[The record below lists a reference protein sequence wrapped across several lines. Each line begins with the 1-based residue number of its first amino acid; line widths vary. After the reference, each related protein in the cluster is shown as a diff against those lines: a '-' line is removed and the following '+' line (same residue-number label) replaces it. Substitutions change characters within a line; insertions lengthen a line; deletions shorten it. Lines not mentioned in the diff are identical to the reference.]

1 MAARMDE
8 MLQFVAAA
16 GRTLGASLSCSDLMK
31 LAADLCI
38 PQLADV
44 AVLGISDPA
53 CAAQIADQCLIV
65 RHRLREREAGVEA
78 VLRGSLP
85 LLGQVGGQ
93 LFRQPVTSRG
103 IWLPA
108 VSASALHRI
117 TGQAGGDL
125 ARMAA
130 DMDIASLIVVPLE
143 SDQVWI
149 GVLALGRMDGARY
162 AAAEFAAARSLGAR
176 IASALDSSR
185 LRESLVVE
193 DARRIRAEDALLKWT
208 HAFEHAPYGAAIVDP
223 SGRLESVNLAFARM
237 HGYTTTSELRGLRF
251 SQLREAG
258 PERLPQEGGSGTGAV
273 WESVQQRRD
282 GTTFPALLSD
292 TPLRTP
298 EGHLLYRAV
307 TVQDLTPLRRTEEQ
321 LRHAQRMEALGRLA
335 GGVAHE
341 VNNMMTVVLGFAD
354 LLSKAPEL
362 NEEHRD
368 DVRHVI
374 EAADRASAISRQLL
388 AYGRQ
393 QILRPEPVDL
403 NHLIQRVVGL
413 LRPLL
418 AAVVTVQ
425 VDLGDNEADGVYA
438 DPGQLEQVLINLAL
452 NARDAMP
459 DGGTLRLT
467 TRFQEVP
474 PEVATYHLGFE
485 LPPGRHALLTVA
497 DSGVGMDAE
506 TLAQAFD
513 PFFTTK
519 PIGKGTGLGLAT
531 VYGIVKQSGGYVWA
545 ESDPGRGT
553 TFTICLP
560 AVRLGYAA
568 RADQTDV
575 SPNGNDARVLVVDDE
590 PGVRQLSV
598 RMLDRLGYQAVEV
611 ADGVEALAA
620 IGASPPD
627 VVLTDLMMPGMNGRE
642 LRDRIRTLYP
652 GLPVVLMSGHPAA
665 ETLRGELAGPADYW
679 IDKPFTLAGLAA
691 GLQEALGARVPG
703 G

>member
-16 GRTLGASLSCSDLMK
+16 GRTLGASLSYSDLMK

-53 CAAQIADQCLIV
+53 CAAQIANQCLIV

-78 VLRGSLP
+78 VLRKSLP
-85 LLGQVGGQ
+85 LLGEVGGQ
-93 LFRQPVTSRG
+93 LFRRPVTSRG

-108 VSASALHRI
+108 VSASALQRI
-117 TGQAGGDL
+117 TGEAGGDL

-143 SDQVWI
+143 SDQVSI

-193 DARRIRAEDALLKWT
+193 DARRVRAEDALIKWT

-251 SQLREAG
+251 SQLRKSG
-258 PERLPQEGGSGTGAV
+258 PDQPQQGGSGTGAV

-292 TPLRTP
+292 TPLRSP

-354 LLSKAPEL
+354 LLAQAPEL

-425 VDLGDNEADGVYA
+425 IDLGDNDADGVYA

-474 PEVATYHLGFE
+474 PEVAAYHLGFE
-485 LPPGRHALLTVA
+485 LPRGRHALLTVA

-531 VYGIVKQSGGYVWA
+531 VYGIVKQSGGYIWA

-553 TFTICLP
+553 TFTVCLP
-560 AVRLGYAA
+560 AVRVAHGAVA
-568 RADQTDV
+568 EHADV
-575 SPNGNDARVLVVDDE
+575 PANGNDARVLVVDDE

-598 RMLDRLGYQAVEV
+598 RMLARLGYQAEEV
-611 ADGVEALAA
+611 ADGAEALTA

-652 GLPVVLMSGHPAA
+652 GLPVVVMSGHPAA
-665 ETLRGELAGPADYW
+665 EMLREELAAPGDYW

-691 GLQEALGARVPG
+691 LLQEALGARVPG